1 MKAKIINQYQ
11 ILRRLGSGA
20 GGVVYLAQDTK
31 LLRPVVMKMLRAR
44 KGGASPTPPE
54 KVLREAQLASA
65 IEHPNV
71 CAIYEVGESE
81 GKSFIVMQY
90 VPGRTLAQLISSGPL
105 SLQLTLSI
113 GLQMSDGLAEAHRLG
128 ILHRDLKP
136 ANIMIT
142 DGGLVKILDFGL
154 AQRKAG
160 EESGAVIADGER
172 RRSYSTKGGTLA
184 YMAPEQFVT
193 RRTSEQSDIFAFG
206 VILYEMVTANHPFEL
221 PVPNQPA
228 WQVARAIQ
236 YSDPLSPR
244 HRRPTIPPELEQV
257 ILKALAKNPAERY
270 VSAAEMREALR
281 TVMRTLQQG
290 EAGLPAE
297 VPVAATNGNETDRKT
312 GLFSM
317 LAERLMGV
325 SEGEVPA
332 NSIAV
337 LPFTPLGGDDGAPF
351 YGVALADAVAT
362 RLARVPSL
370 IVRPSSTL
378 AASKLPADPVEE
390 GRRLLVS
397 HLLRGSFM
405 RSSNAFTL
413 NWQLLDVPAGAV
425 RTGGTITVPTLDLV
439 AIQNEISDQ
448 VFASLRGAGHLETTA
463 GADPRRTS
471 DGHSLEEYLEARALL
486 TSFLLRSRHRQDLDE
501 AYRRFSEVL
510 DRDPEFAPAHSGL
523 GITHLQYVRH
533 GFGGMTHLRTAQK
546 SFERALQYDPELVEA
561 KVYRVYTLLARGEKA
576 SARHGVQRLLET
588 AGNDYD
594 AHMVAATILRLDGLY
609 EEALQ
614 ESSAALRLNPAA
626 ATLVYNDRARI
637 YGYQGQIDLARQEI
651 HKGLTLDPKQ
661 RLLRTSLAYLDY
673 RQGDYA
679 TAITT
684 LESVLREDSSLRLAY
699 PTLAM
704 GYLAN
709 GERSKAET
717 MITEETLSFADAD
730 GEMAY
735 RLATHFALDGDAAE
749 ALYWLRKAI
758 YLGNE
763 NYPWFASNP
772 AWAKLDGN
780 EDLGKVLSHLK
791 KTHRQNQL
799 RWKQLLASVRQQ
811 PVAQSSA
818 AAR

>member
-1 MKAKIINQYQ
+1 MKAKVINQYQ

-20 GGVVYLAQDTK
+20 GGVVYYARDTK
-31 LLRPVVMKMLRAR
+31 LLRPVVLKMLRAR
-44 KGGASPTPPE
+44 KGAKATSPE
-54 KVLREAQLASA
+54 KVLREARLASA

-71 CAIYEVGESE
+71 CAIYEVGEVE
-81 GKSFIVMQY
+81 CKNFIVMQY
-90 VPGRTLAQLISSGPL
+90 VPGRTLAQLIASGPL
-105 SLQLTLSI
+105 SLQLALSI
-113 GLQMSDGLAEAHRLG
+113 GLQISDGLAEAHRLG

-160 EESGAVIADGER
+160 EETGPAPASGVK

-193 RRTSEQSDIFAFG
+193 GRTSEQSDIFSFG

-236 YSDPLSPR
+236 YSDPESPR
-244 HRRPTIPPELEQV
+244 RRRPQVPAELEQV
-257 ILKALAKNPAERY
+257 IVKALAKNPSERY

-281 TVMRTLQQG
+281 TVMRTLQ
-290 EAGLPAE
+290 ADDAALPVE
-297 VPVAATNGNETDRKT
+297 VPVAAANAAESERKT

-317 LAERLMGV
+317 LAERLMGGP
-325 SEGEVPA
+325 EGELQA

-337 LPFTPLGGDDGAPF
+337 LPFTPLNGDDGAPF
-351 YGVALADAVAT
+351 YGVALADAIAT
-362 RLARVPSL
+362 RLARMPSL

-378 AASKLPADPVEE
+378 AASKLPPDAVEA

-405 RSSNAFTL
+405 RSGDAFTL
-413 NWQLLDVPAGAV
+413 NWQLLDVGAGTV
-425 RTGGTITVPTLDLV
+425 RTGGTIAVPTLDLV

-448 VFASLRGAGHLETTA
+448 VFASLRGAGHLEATSA
-463 GADPRRTS
+463 VDQRRTS
-471 DGHSLEEYLEARALL
+471 DGHSSEEYLEARALL

-501 AYRRFSEVL
+501 AYRRFTEVL
-510 DRDPEFAPAHSGL
+510 ERDPEFAPAHSGL

-533 GFGGMTHLRTAQK
+533 GFGGMTHLRAAQK
-546 SFERALQYDPELVEA
+546 CFERALLYDPELVEA
-561 KVYRVYTLLARGEKA
+561 KIYRVYTFLARGEKE
-576 SARHGVQRLLET
+576 SARHGVQHLLET

-594 AHMVAATILRLDGLY
+594 VRMVAAAVLRLDGLY
-609 EEALQ
+609 DEALQ
-614 ESSAALRLNPAA
+614 ESSSALRLNPAA

-679 TAITT
+679 SAITT

-704 GYLAN
+704 CYLAN
-709 GERSKAET
+709 GERGKAET
-717 MITEETLSFADAD
+717 MITEETLTFADAD

-735 RLATHFALDGDAAE
+735 RLATYFALDGDATE

-763 NYPWFASNP
+763 NYPWFVSNP
-772 AWAKLDGN
+772 AWAKLSGN
-780 EDLGKVLSHLK
+780 EDLGKVFARLK
-791 KTHRQNQL
+791 KTHRQNQQ
-799 RWKQLLASVRQQ
+799 RWKQLLAGVRQS
-811 PVAQSSA
+811 PSVQSLA
-818 AAR
+818 AGR